1 MLRMFRLVGIF
12 ILKILLK
19 RLKFLCD
26 VFCEKKKKKEFY
38 WCNNYLFIFYMIE
51 IVVFCN
57 EEIYINVFWL

>member
-26 VFCEKKKKKEFY
+26 VFCEKKRKKNFIDVIII
-38 WCNNYLFIFYMIE
+38 YLYFI
-51 IVVFCN
+51 
-57 EEIYINVFWL
+57 